1 MTSWRA
7 WMGTG
12 LVLAC
17 TACGA
22 VPPTRPEAAATAQ
35 IARSCAPWD
44 GAAFTV
50 SVPATGDGVDPAAL
64 PALRLSV
71 WSAPQF
77 DGERTVVFAEGD
89 DRTGMA
95 LYAETVDRATPLTG
109 EATFRQAADGSI
121 EGTLRLK
128 AADGRRFERRFRGR
142 LDPATAMC
150 G

>member
-1 MTSWRA
+1 MTSWRV
-7 WMGTG
+7 WMAAG

-17 TACGA
+17 AACGA
-22 VPPTRPEAAATAQ
+22 APPTRPEVVATAR
-35 IARSCAPWD
+35 IARTCAPWD

-50 SVPATGDGVDPAAL
+50 SVPMSDGIDAAAL
-64 PALRLSV
+64 PALRLMV

-77 DGERTVVFAEGD
+77 ERGQTVVFADGD
-89 DRTGMA
+89 DRTGA
-95 LYAETVDRATPLTG
+95 AQYAESEDSAMPLTG

-121 EGTLRLK
+121 EGTLHLK

-142 LDPATAMC
+142 LDPGAVMC

>member
-7 WMGTG
+7 WMGAG

-17 TACGA
+17 AACGA
-22 VPPTRPEAAATAQ
+22 APPTRSEAVATAR
-35 IARSCAPWD
+35 IARTCAPWD

-50 SVPATGDGVDPAAL
+50 SVPATDGASTAAL
-64 PALRLSV
+64 QLSV
-71 WSAPQF
+71 WSSPQF

-89 DRTGMA
+89 DRTGVAM
-95 LYAETVDRATPLTG
+95 YAETADRSTPLTG
-109 EATFRQAADGSI
+109 EATFRQAGDGSI
-121 EGTLRLK
+121 EGALRLK

>member
-1 MTSWRA
+1 MTSWRV
-7 WMGTG
+7 WMSAG

-17 TACGA
+17 AACGA
-22 VPPTRPEAAATAQ
+22 APPTRSEPVATAR
-35 IARSCAPWD
+35 IARTCAPWD

-50 SVPATGDGVDPAAL
+50 SVHVGHGVDPAAL
-64 PALRLSV
+64 PGLQLSV
-71 WSAPQF
+71 WSSPQF
-77 DGERTVVFAEGD
+77 DGERKVVFAEGD
-89 DRTGMA
+89 DRSGLA
-95 LYAETVDRATPLTG
+95 FYAETAEHTTPLTG

-142 LDPATAMC
+142 LDPGTVMC

>member
-1 MTSWRA
+1 MCA
-7 WMGTG
+7 G

-17 TACGA
+17 AACGA
-22 VPPTRPEAAATAQ
+22 APPTRPEAVATAR

-50 SVPATGDGVDPAAL
+50 SVPAADGASTAAL
-64 PALRLSV
+64 QLSV
-71 WSAPQF
+71 WSSPQF
-77 DGERTVVFAEGD
+77 DGERKVVFAEGD
-89 DRTGMA
+89 DRTGVAM
-95 LYAETVDRATPLTG
+95 YAETADHAVPLTG

-121 EGTLRLK
+121 EGTLHLK

-142 LDPATAMC
+142 LDGGAVMC